1 MIDDGLAQSRV
12 SVMYNEESM
21 DEGKSLIDNLENNE
35 DAKNDD
41 DEDEPDE
48 GAALIA
54 QMKSLLQD
62 CKVSLDNK
70 DETDQSKIAKME
82 EFKAKFQAAD
92 SIRQSQAHN

>member
-1 MIDDGLAQSRV
+1 MF
-12 SVMYNEESM
+12 NEESI

-54 QMKSLLQD
+54 
-62 CKVSLDNK
+62 
-70 DETDQSKIAKME
+70 
-82 EFKAKFQAAD
+82 
-92 SIRQSQAHN
+92 